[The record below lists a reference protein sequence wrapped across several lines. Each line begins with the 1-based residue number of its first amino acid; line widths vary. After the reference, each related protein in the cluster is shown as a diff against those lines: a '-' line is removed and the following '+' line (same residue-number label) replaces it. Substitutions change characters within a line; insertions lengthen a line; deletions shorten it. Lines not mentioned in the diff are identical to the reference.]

1 MKEFSLKK
9 FISVLL
15 YTFLFT
21 SILIANNKSN
31 DLLNDSDYIAYKGRG
46 ETVKEAE
53 NDALEQISKYFNM
66 KIHTES
72 SETTV
77 VSGNNKSQ
85 TELQNN
91 IFVESQTELFAVHYT
106 EPSYNKKQ
114 KNYEV
119 IAYINKEEAWNI
131 YESKIRS
138 ITEKFDGTI
147 STAKSENEDFK
158 QILFYKKAQFLAR
171 TNNLEKVIQFAYGL
185 YYEKA
190 QNYEYVLDE
199 ISIIPKEINSK
210 SKNCTIY
217 LEHSNKQILDEI
229 KNLLSDLCIPITEIK
244 ENANIICRIDFKDNK
259 QVLPAG
265 TFYTPSIY
273 VSFTKDNTTLFNYSK
288 NLKKVGAKNTNV
300 AEQRLYTAIITDLR
314 QSLFADFFAN

>member
-1 MKEFSLKK
+1 
-9 FISVLL
+9 
-15 YTFLFT
+15 
-21 SILIANNKSN
+21 
-31 DLLNDSDYIAYKGRG
+31 
-46 ETVKEAE
+46 
-53 NDALEQISKYFNM
+53 M

-72 SETTV
+72 SEYTI

-106 EPSYNKKQ
+106 EPVFNKKQ
-114 KNYEV
+114 KIYEI

-131 YESKIRS
+131 YEIRVKNIIDTFDS
-138 ITEKFDGTI
+138 IV
-147 STAKSENEDFK
+147 STAKTENEYFK
-158 QILFYKKAQFLAR
+158 QILLYKKAQFFAEK
-171 TNNLEKVIQFAYGL
+171 NDLEKVMQFAYGL

-190 QNYEYVLDE
+190 QTYEYVLDE

-229 KNLLSDLCIPITEIK
+229 KKLLSELCIPITEIK
-244 ENANIICRIDFKDNK
+244 ENANIICTIDFKDNK

-265 TFYTPSIY
+265 TFYTPSIS
-273 VSFTKDNTTLFNYSK
+273 VSFTKDNTILFNYSK
-288 NLKKVGAKNTNV
+288 NLKTVGAKNTNV

>member
-1 MKEFSLKK
+1 MKK
-9 FISVLL
+9 FTLIVFYTVL
-15 YTFLFT
+15 FS
-21 SILIANNKSN
+21 SILVAKNKSN
-31 DLLNDSDYIAYKGRG
+31 DLLNNSDYIAYKGRG

-53 NDALEQISKYFNM
+53 NNALEQISKYFSM
-66 KIHTES
+66 KIHTEG
-72 SETTV
+72 SEYTI

-106 EPSYNKKQ
+106 EPVLNKKQ
-114 KNYEV
+114 KIYEV
-119 IAYINKEEAWNI
+119 IAYINREEAWKI
-131 YESKIRS
+131 YEARIKTI
-138 ITEKFDGTI
+138 IEKFDGAI
-147 STAKSENEDFK
+147 STAKSENVDFK
-158 QILFYKKAQFLAR
+158 QILFYKKAQFLAK

-185 YYEKA
+185 YSEKA

-210 SKNCTIY
+210 SRNCNIY
-217 LEHSNKQILDEI
+217 IEDSNKQILDEI
-229 KNLLSDLCIPITEIK
+229 KNLLSELCIPITEIK
-244 ENANIICRIDFKDNK
+244 ENANIICTIDFKDNK

-265 TFYTPSIY
+265 TFYTPSIS

-288 NLKKVGAKNTNV
+288 NLKKVGAKNSNV
-300 AEQRLYTAIITDLR
+300 AEQRLYTAVTTDLR